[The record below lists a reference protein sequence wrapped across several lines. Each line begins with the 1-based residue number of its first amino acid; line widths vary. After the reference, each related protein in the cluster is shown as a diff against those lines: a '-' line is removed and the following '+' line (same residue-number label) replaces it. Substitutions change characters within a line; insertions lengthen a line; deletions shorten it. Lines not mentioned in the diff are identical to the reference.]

1 MVHVGRVRW
10 IAEVLP
16 QLAVVLC
23 LQPCLAARAFDAF
36 DSFDPAPKERETITW
51 GDIWSEFDEILR
63 RFEASWFLVSLLL
76 LAVICWTATAGAD
89 SCLKNYLAGFAI
101 VQPST
106 PEIS

>member
-1 MVHVGRVRW
+1 MVHVGRERW

-23 LQPCLAARAFDAF
+23 LQPCLAARAFDTF

-76 LAVICWTATAGAD
+76 LAVICWTATTGAD
-89 SCLKNYLAGFAI
+89 S
-101 VQPST
+101 
-106 PEIS
+106 